1 MYIASIRGVLS
12 IAQPVLLQSVNKQ
25 ISYQTDVLP
34 ILCVVLI
41 PSTVHPTIYNLMSY
55 IQEYNEQ
62 PVYELDLQY
71 SEDSE
76 SDTTILQNLYRSYL

>member
-34 ILCVVLI
+34 ILCVILI
-41 PSTVHPTIYNLMSY
+41 PSTVHGAVL
-55 IQEYNEQ
+55 
-62 PVYELDLQY
+62 V
-71 SEDSE
+71 
-76 SDTTILQNLYRSYL
+76 NLYKTKYLRI